1 MKAVI
6 LRFDA
11 ISFLQLLLISLYL
24 LNEAKS
30 SVFVFWDDFIK
41 LLFLARE
48 NQMNAL
54 GLEKLR
60 RKIFNKISVVLNGY
74 FWVSLR
80 NEIVKL

>member
-24 LNEAKS
+24 LNEAES